1 MEPEGLE
8 EFIRALIALM
18 QESELSELEVEREGV
33 RVRLQKQPPPRL
45 TEVVAV
51 NPAATVLPGRNEAAA
66 PPPPTVPETRTR
78 GNLLEVTSPM
88 VGVYYEAPA
97 PDAERFVTVGDEVEP
112 ETVVCIIEAMKVMNE
127 IKAETSGRIADILV
141 SNGEAVEFGQVLFL
155 VEPPQE

>member
-1 MEPEGLE
+1 MEPEDLQ
-8 EFIRALIALM
+8 EFIRTLIALM

-33 RVRLQKQPPPRL
+33 RVRLQKQPPPRV

-51 NPAATVLPGRNEAAA
+51 NPAGTVLPGRNDAT
-66 PPPPTVPETRTR
+66 PSPLTVPETRTR
-78 GNLLEVTSPM
+78 GNLIEVTSPM

-97 PDAERFVTVGDEVEP
+97 ADAERFVKVGDEVEP

-127 IKAETSGRIADILV
+127 IKAETGGRIADILV

-155 VEPPQE
+155 VEPV

>member
-1 MEPEGLE
+1 MQPEGLE
-8 EFIRALIALM
+8 EFIRSLIALM

-33 RVRLQKQPPPRL
+33 RVRLQKQPPPRVA
-45 TEVVAV
+45 EVVAL
-51 NPAATVLPGRNEAAA
+51 NPAGTVTPARNDAQA
-66 PPPPTVPETRTR
+66 PPITVPETRAR
-78 GNLLEVTSPM
+78 GSLVEITSPM

-97 PDAERFVTVGDEVEP
+97 PEADPFARVGDEVEP

-155 VEPPQE
+155 VEPG

>member
-8 EFIRALIALM
+8 EFIRTLIAIM

-33 RVRLQKQPPPRL
+33 RVRLQKQPPARV
-45 TEVVAV
+45 TEVVTVA
-51 NPAATVLPGRNEAAA
+51 PAGTMAAA
-66 PPPPTVPETRTR
+66 RGDVTVPPAPTVPEGTTQ

-88 VGVYYEAPA
+88 VGVFYEAPA
-97 PDAERFVTVGDEVEP
+97 PDAEPFVKTGDEVEP

-127 IKAETSGRIADILV
+127 IKAEASGRIADILV

-155 VEPPQE
+155 VEPL

>member
-1 MEPEGLE
+1 
-8 EFIRALIALM
+8 M

-33 RVRLQKQPPPRL
+33 RVRLQKQPPPRV

-51 NPAATVLPGRNEAAA
+51 NPAGTGLPVRGDAAA

-78 GNLLEVTSPM
+78 GNLLEITSPM

-97 PDAERFVTVGDEVEP
+97 ADAERFVKTGDEVEP

-127 IKAETSGRIADILV
+127 IRAEVSGTIMEILV
-141 SNGEAVEFGQVLFL
+141 QDGEPIEFGQVLFL
-155 VEPPQE
+155 VKPAEH